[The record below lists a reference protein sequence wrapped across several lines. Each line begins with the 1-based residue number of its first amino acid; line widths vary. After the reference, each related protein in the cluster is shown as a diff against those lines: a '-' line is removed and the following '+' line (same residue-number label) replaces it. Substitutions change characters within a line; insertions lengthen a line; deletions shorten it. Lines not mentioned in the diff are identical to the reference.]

1 MQPATVVTEKGVLC
15 DRRARTRRRLQ
26 NHSARSIVLPVQR
39 AVVDDLDAAVAGHG
53 LLPAYQPIV
62 TLPDQQI
69 VGYEAL
75 ARWPARSHLSPTSVF
90 ARAEQTGAVGAL
102 DNLCVARAAAE
113 AMNGATTPGM
123 LLFINSEPESP
134 YLTADAKSA
143 LTQAGS
149 RFTVVFELTERG
161 LLTHPHA
168 LLRKVRMLRK
178 DGFLIALDD
187 VGAHPESLAL
197 LDVIAP
203 DVIKLDLRLVQDQ
216 PDRTQARTLTAAL
229 AYHERTGA
237 PIVAEGIETAE
248 HLEQALACGATLG
261 QGFLFGRAGELAPI
275 PAPWT
280 LPSNRTSPD
289 PPDNRSIFDLVTAGL
304 PVRTVRKQ
312 TLIAFSR
319 QIERLAAA
327 ADSPPMV
334 LTTLEHSRYFTPTT
348 RRRYEQL
355 AETSPLIAI
364 FGHGLPVDLGRRIR
378 GVDLDPS
385 DPLCIEWTI
394 LVLGPDTATGL
405 IARECET
412 PSGTEVA
419 DGDRRF
425 EMTMT
430 FDRSRVALAARN
442 LLHRIG

>member
-1 MQPATVVTEKGVLC
+1 
-15 DRRARTRRRLQ
+15 
-26 NHSARSIVLPVQR
+26 VQW
-39 AVVDDLDAAVAGHG
+39 AVSDDLDSAVSGCG
-53 LLPAYQPIV
+53 LRPAYQPIV
-62 TLPDQQI
+62 TLPDQQV

-75 ARWPARSHLSPTSVF
+75 ARWPARSDLTPAAVF
-90 ARAEQTGAVGAL
+90 ARAEQTGAVGVL

-113 AMNGATTPGM
+113 AMSGPTTPGM

-168 LLRKVRMLRK
+168 LLRKVLMLRR

-203 DVIKLDLRLVQDQ
+203 DIIKLDLRLVQDQ
-216 PDRTQARTLTAAL
+216 PDRKQARTLTAVL

-248 HLEQALACGATLG
+248 HLEQALAYGATLG

-275 PAPWT
+275 HAPWT
-280 LPSNRTSPD
+280 LPSTRTRSD
-289 PPDNRSIFDLVTAGL
+289 PPHNRSIFDLVTTGL

-327 ADSPPMV
+327 ADSPPIV
-334 LTTLEHSRYFTPTT
+334 LTTLEHSRYFTPGT
-348 RRRYEQL
+348 RRRYQQL

-405 IARECET
+405 IAREYEDDTC
-412 PSGTEVA
+412 SGASVVDA
-419 DGDRRF
+419 DRRF